1 MATAKSELNDRLA
14 RSTQP
19 AEALSLVLERAL
31 AESGLERGL
40 VVYRDDGRY
49 RVIGLGLTDRFTRAI
64 REAADDEDT
73 SLGDAL
79 RVGESRRI
87 TSPTQELNG
96 LHLLPLRLPSTVSWG
111 SVLVDSEADPDAI
124 SVVGRTFS
132 RFVPVI
138 DKIRLIRE
146 LQIRVERL
154 GRQRDLLT
162 GIVNSLPDPVVITDA
177 SNNILL
183 ANDRADQLFSTGPG
197 DSEGRR
203 RAVQMNNLLFTSF
216 LTQSVISSQQA
227 KPRELNLVDPSDGSD
242 LLFEV
247 LPNPMPQASDDGGY
261 LSILRNI
268 TDLKRAL
275 TELEA
280 QFQRS
285 RIAEERVREEWERLN
300 ATLENVGDP
309 ILVTDERSNIIL
321 MNREGE
327 RLFDVEPGLPPE
339 SKQRRAV
346 RANDTKFTS
355 IMSDLLLRPEQRQVQ
370 KVELQD
376 PDTATDFPVEV
387 VSSKILNPRGEPS
400 AIVSVIHDLTQVVEN
415 ERLAREL
422 QELNEQLEDRIRLA
436 TLELEER
443 NRRLEWQSRELE
455 KASRMKSEFL
465 ASMSHELR
473 TPINAV
479 LGYTSLMREE
489 IYGEL
494 TEKQKNALT
503 KINTA
508 SQHLLDLINDIL
520 DLSKIEAGKMPIYL
534 EEVPLRVVLGELA
547 EAVEPLVREKELT
560 FQLEVDESVPPLFT
574 DRTKLKQI
582 LLNLLSNAVKFT
594 ARGSVRLMGENGGP
608 SRVRITVED
617 TGIGIKE
624 EDLEKIFEDFR
635 QVDQSPTREY
645 GGTGLGLS
653 ITRKLIALLDG
664 TIEVESMYGGGSR
677 FTVDLPLRLSP
688 ARREVQFQRAAT
700 PAAISRPSTDPPSTP
715 PDPSG

>member
-1 MATAKSELNDRLA
+1 MPSGLGDRLA
-14 RSTQP
+14 MTTQP
-19 AEALSLVLERAL
+19 AEGLSLVLERAL
-31 AESGLERGL
+31 AKSELDRGL
-40 VVYRDDGRY
+40 VVYDDSG
-49 RVIGLGLTDRFTRAI
+49 VFKVLGLGLTDRVSRAI
-64 REAADDEDT
+64 REAANDEDT
-73 SLGDAL
+73 PLGDAL
-79 RVGESRRI
+79 RAGEPR
-87 TSPTQELNG
+87 TVQSPAEDLNTLRVLP
-96 LHLLPLRLPSTVSWG
+96 LHLPSIESWG
-111 SVLVDSEADPDAI
+111 CILLDAGAQPEAVRA
-124 SVVGRTFS
+124 VEETFQQ
-132 RFVPVI
+132 FVPVL
-138 DKIRLIRE
+138 DKIRLVRDLE
-146 LQIRVERL
+146 VRAKRVED
-154 GRQRDLLT
+154 QRDLLT
-162 GIVNSLPDPVVITDA
+162 TIVNSLPDPVVLTD
-177 SNNILL
+177 SMNNIIL
-183 ANDRADQLFSTGPG
+183 ANDRADQLFSAGPV

-203 RAVQMNNLLFTSF
+203 RAVQMNNLLFSSF
-216 LTQSVISSQQA
+216 LTQSVISTRQA

-247 LPNPMPQASDDGGY
+247 LPAPVPQASPDGGY

-268 TDLKRAL
+268 TDLKRAVS
-275 TELEA
+275 ELEA

-285 RIAEERVREEWERLN
+285 RVAEERVREEWERLN

-309 ILVTDERSNIIL
+309 ILVTDQRSNIIL

-327 RLFDVEPGLPPE
+327 RLFDVPPGSAPD
-339 SKQRRAV
+339 SRQRRAV

-355 IMSDLLLRPEQRQVQ
+355 VMSDLLIRPEHRRVE
-370 KVELQD
+370 KVELHD
-376 PDTATDFPVEV
+376 PDTDTEFPVEV
-387 VSSKILNPRGEPS
+387 VSSKIMNSRGEPS

-422 QELNEQLEDRIRLA
+422 SELNEELENRIRTA

-455 KASRMKSEFL
+455 KASRLKSEFL

-494 TEKQKNALT
+494 TDKQKNALN
-503 KINTA
+503 KINVA

-520 DLSKIEAGKMPIYL
+520 DLSKIEAGKMPVHL
-534 EEVPLRVVLGELA
+534 EEVPLKHVLGELA
-547 EAVEPLVREKELT
+547 ESVAPLVREKDLK
-560 FQLEVDESVPPLFT
+560 FRLEVDEAVPPLFT

-594 ARGSVRLMGENGGP
+594 ATGSVSLLGRTGGAD
-608 SRVRITVED
+608 RIRIVVED

-624 EDLEKIFEDFR
+624 EDLDKIFEDFR

-664 TIEVESMYGGGSR
+664 NIEVESQYGGGSR
-677 FTVDLPLRLSP
+677 FTIDLPVRLKGEAQRDRP
-688 ARREVQFQRAAT
+688 NRRAT
-700 PAAISRPSTDPPSTP
+700 VHGASDPEGPL
-715 PDPSG
+715 G

>member
-1 MATAKSELNDRLA
+1 MVTATSELRDRLA
-14 RSTQP
+14 RSAQP
-19 AEALSLVLERAL
+19 AEGLSLVLEQAL
-31 AESGLERGL
+31 AASGLQRGL
-40 VVYRDDGRY
+40 VAYDEGGVYR
-49 RVIGLGLTDRFTRAI
+49 VVGLGLSDRFSRAV
-64 REAADDEDT
+64 REAANDEDNP
-73 SLGDAL
+73 LGDAL
-79 RVGESRRI
+79 RSGERR
-87 TSPTQELNG
+87 TVPSPNTELTE
-96 LHLLPLRLPSTVSWG
+96 LLVLPLGVPADAAWG
-111 SVLVDSEADPDAI
+111 GVLLDGEADASAI
-124 SVVGRTFS
+124 AAVGDVFDRYIA
-132 RFVPVI
+132 VL
-138 DKIRLIRE
+138 DKIRTVRE
-146 LQIRVERL
+146 LHLRADRL

-162 GIVNSLPDPVVITDA
+162 TIVNTLPDPVVLSDA
-177 SNNILL
+177 SNSIIL
-183 ANDRADQLFSTGPG
+183 ANDRADQLFSTGSG

-203 RAVQMNNLLFTSF
+203 RAVQMNNLLFSSF
-216 LTQSVISSQQA
+216 LTQSMISAQQA
-227 KPRELNLVDPSDGSD
+227 KTRELTLVDPSDGSD

-247 LPNPMPQASDDGGY
+247 LSAPMPQASKDGGN

-268 TDLKRAL
+268 TDLKRAV

-309 ILVTDERSNIIL
+309 ILVTDHRSNIIL

-327 RLFDVEPGLPPE
+327 RLFDAPAGSSPN
-339 SKQRRAV
+339 SAQRRAV

-355 IMSDLLLRPEQRQVQ
+355 VMSDLLLRPDQRRVE
-370 KVELQD
+370 KVELHD
-376 PDTATDFPVEV
+376 PDTANEFPVEV
-387 VSSKILNPRGEPS
+387 VSSKIMNARGEPS
-400 AIVSVIHDLTQVVEN
+400 AVVSVIHDLTQVVEN

-422 QELNEQLEDRIRLA
+422 KELNEQLEDRIRLG

-455 KASRMKSEFL
+455 KASRLKSEFL

-494 TEKQKNALT
+494 TDKQKNALN

-520 DLSKIEAGKMPIYL
+520 DLSKIEAGKMPVYL
-534 EEVPLRVVLGELA
+534 EEVPLRQILGELA
-547 EAVEPLVREKELT
+547 EAVEPLVREK
-560 FQLEVDESVPPLFT
+560 QLEFELIVDEGIPPLFT

-594 ARGSVRLMGENGGP
+594 SVGGVKLLGERINE
-608 SRVRITVED
+608 SRIRITVED

-653 ITRKLIALLDG
+653 ITRKLISLLNG

-677 FTVDLPLRLSP
+677 FSIDLPIRLSP
-688 ARREVQFQRAAT
+688 GTREDQLRRSSPLPDGKRLDGTDSAA
-700 PAAISRPSTDPPSTP
+700 AA
-715 PDPSG
+715 SG